1 MGKAFEALA
10 IPEFRDFGIK
20 GLSGIQ
26 Y

>member
-1 MGKAFEALA
+1 MGKGFEALA

-20 GLSGIQ
+20 GLSGIR